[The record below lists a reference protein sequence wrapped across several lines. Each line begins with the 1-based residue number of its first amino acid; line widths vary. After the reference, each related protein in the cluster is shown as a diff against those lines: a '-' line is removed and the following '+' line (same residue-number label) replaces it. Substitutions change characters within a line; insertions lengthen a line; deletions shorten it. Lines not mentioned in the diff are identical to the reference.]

1 MNAAPLT
8 PITLPGDAVKR
19 VASPATLPMKS
30 RRALERSIRDAP
42 ETEDTMR

>member
-8 PITLPGDAVKR
+8 PIKLPGAAVKC
-19 VASPATLPMKS
+19 VVSPATLSMKP
-30 RRALERSIRDAP
+30 RRALERSICDAP